1 MIDIF
6 FTSDLH
12 LNHNKGFIYEPRGF
26 SNCHEHSLGI
36 IDNIN
41 QVVKEDDELYILG
54 DVMLEDDEK
63 GLYYFNRIKCHNIH
77 IILGNHDSDKRIE
90 IFKSLDNVKE
100 LCFATRIKLKKWTFY
115 LSHYPANTCNDADK
129 KNSAIVFNLCGHTH
143 TKDRF
148 IEMRRGTMSYHVEL
162 DCHDNYPISI
172 QDIKQD
178 IIDFKNN
185 VISMKNDIVKS

>member
-1 MIDIF
+1 MSDIF

-63 GLYYFNRIKCHNIH
+63 DCTILTGLNVTIF
-77 IILGNHDSDKRIE
+77 ILFWE
-90 IFKSLDNVKE
+90 IM
-100 LCFATRIKLKKWTFY
+100 T
-115 LSHYPANTCNDADK
+115 
-129 KNSAIVFNLCGHTH
+129 
-143 TKDRF
+143 
-148 IEMRRGTMSYHVEL
+148 
-162 DCHDNYPISI
+162 
-172 QDIKQD
+172 
-178 IIDFKNN
+178 
-185 VISMKNDIVKS
+185 VISVLRFLRV

>member
-1 MIDIF
+1 MSDIF

-77 IILGNHDSDKRIE
+77 IAIIG
-90 IFKSLDNVKE
+90 IFK
-100 LCFATRIKLKKWTFY
+100 KLILKLISVAIYILTY
-115 LSHYPANTCNDADK
+115 LRN
-129 KNSAIVFNLCGHTH
+129 
-143 TKDRF
+143 
-148 IEMRRGTMSYHVEL
+148 
-162 DCHDNYPISI
+162 
-172 QDIKQD
+172 
-178 IIDFKNN
+178 
-185 VISMKNDIVKS
+185 